1 MPYLL
6 NSLTYRRYHRIV
18 QWKGT
23 ENDDFLRLIAGVV
36 RAPLERFVGDEQV
49 GLRKRREGT
58 DVSSLLVKPR
68 HQRGTTVTPEVVLE
82 NVDEGGQLR
91 GWMCLELFG
100 RAGAAEAG
108 ERLADRGRVDVETPR
123 TKVKALI
130 WQSKSRNH

>member
-36 RAPLERFVGDEQV
+36 RAPLEQFVGDEQV

-91 GWMCLELFG
+91 GRVRLELLC
-100 RAGAAEAG
+100 RTRAAEPRQ
-108 ERLADRGRVDVETPR
+108 RLTDRRGVDVESPR
-123 TKVKALI
+123 TKVETLK
-130 WQSKSRNH
+130 WTVERDSQ